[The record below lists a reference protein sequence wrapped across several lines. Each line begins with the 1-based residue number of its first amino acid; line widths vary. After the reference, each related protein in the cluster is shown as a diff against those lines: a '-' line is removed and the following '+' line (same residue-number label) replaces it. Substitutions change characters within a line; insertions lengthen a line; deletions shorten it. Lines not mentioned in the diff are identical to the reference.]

1 MDAEVKNV
9 SPREGDEVVEL
20 YLTFPKSPTAPLHAL
35 RAFTRIHVAAGE
47 TEHVHFTLDPRDL
60 SAVDANGTRNVSEG
74 DYRVT
79 VGGGQPGTE
88 ASQVGSEFS
97 IAGSQK
103 LPE

>member
-1 MDAEVKNV
+1 
-9 SPREGDEVVEL
+9 VVEL
-20 YLTFPKSPTAPLHAL
+20 YLTFPKSPTAPIHAL
-35 RAFTRIHVAAGE
+35 RAFTRIRVAAGE
-47 TEHVHFTLDPRDL
+47 TQHVHFTLDPRDL
-60 SAVDANGTRNVSEG
+60 SAVDANGTRSVSEG

-88 ASQVGSEFS
+88 ASQASSEFS